1 MPKRFLY
8 LIRHGQYMATP
19 DLPYGKL
26 TLTGEE
32 QADLTGRFLVDV
44 PVRVIH
50 TSSMSRAAE
59 TARIINSNFYKL
71 PLRQDNL
78 LRECVP
84 TVPPRLENHYSEYAR
99 ASADFSLSDVLAHRI
114 QADDAFNRYFKAP
127 PPTATTDGHELIICH
142 GNIIRY
148 FICRAMDAPP
158 DSWANLFILNC
169 GISVVRIDEHGL
181 MTVMS
186 HNNVEHLPSHLRT
199 EL

>member
-8 LIRHGQYMATP
+8 LIRHGQYIPTP
-19 DLPYGKL
+19 DFPYGKL
-26 TLTGEE
+26 TTVGEL

-59 TARIINSNFYKL
+59 TARIINANFYKV

-84 TVPPRLENHYSEYAR
+84 TVPPRLEAHYSDYAR
-99 ASADFSLSDVLAHRI
+99 SSPDFSMADVLAHRI
-114 QADDAFNRYFKAP
+114 QADDAFTRYFKP
-127 PPTATTDGHELIICH
+127 PPQNAANDGHELIICH

-148 FICRAMDAPP
+148 FISRAMDAPA
-158 DSWANLFILNC
+158 DSWANLFMLNC
-169 GISVVRIDEHGL
+169 GISVVRIDDHGL
-181 MTVMS
+181 MTVMT
-186 HNNVEHLPSHLRT
+186 HNNVEHLPAHLRT

>member
-8 LIRHGQYMATP
+8 LIRHGQYLSTP

-26 TLTGEE
+26 TRLGEE

-44 PVRVIH
+44 PLRVIY

-59 TARIINSNFYKL
+59 TARIINANFYKV
-71 PLRQDNL
+71 PIRQDNL

-84 TVPPRLENHYSEYAR
+84 TVPPRLEAHYTEYAR
-99 ASADFSLSDVLAHRI
+99 HSPDFTLADVLTHRM
-114 QADDAFNRYFKAP
+114 QADDAFSRYFKP
-127 PPTATTDGHELIICH
+127 PPPGAAADGHEALVCH

-148 FICRAMDAPP
+148 FISRAMDAPP
-158 DSWANLFILNC
+158 DSWANLFMLNC
-169 GISVVRIDEHGL
+169 GISIVRVDDQGL
-181 MTVMS
+181 MTVMT
-186 HNNVEHLPSHLRT
+186 HNNVEHLPAHLRT